1 MNKNYA
7 EKMTYIAR
15 IIGVIVMVIGIAI
28 AFVINIKYQNRYE
41 LDALSEV
48 KVSYRKKFSFV
59 QFGIA
64 TVFFSIVLGTLF
76 IFIGEIFKFFIVQ
89 NDNK

>member
-15 IIGVIVMVIGIAI
+15 IIGVIVMVIGIVI

-41 LDALSEV
+41 LDTLSEV
-48 KVSYRKKFSFV
+48 NYGI
-59 QFGIA
+59 GIA

-76 IFIGEIFKFFIVQ
+76 IFIGEIFKFFNVQ
-89 NDNK
+89 KNNK

>member
-15 IIGVIVMVIGIAI
+15 IIGVIVIGIAI

-48 KVSYRKKFSFV
+48 NYGI
-59 QFGIA
+59 GIA

-76 IFIGEIFKFFIVQ
+76 IFIGEIFKFFNAQ

>member
-28 AFVINIKYQNRYE
+28 AFVINIKYQNSYE

-48 KVSYRKKFSFV
+48 NYGI
-59 QFGIA
+59 GIA

>member
-1 MNKNYA
+1 
-7 EKMTYIAR
+7 MTYIAR

-48 KVSYRKKFSFV
+48 NYGIGIEQYFSR
-59 QFGIA
+59 
-64 TVFFSIVLGTLF
+64 LF
-76 IFIGEIFKFFIVQ
+76 
-89 NDNK
+89 

>member
-48 KVSYRKKFSFV
+48 NY
-59 QFGIA
+59 GIA

-76 IFIGEIFKFFIVQ
+76 IFIGEIFKFFNVQ

>member
-41 LDALSEV
+41 LDALWEV
-48 KVSYRKKFSFV
+48 NYGI
-59 QFGIA
+59 GIA

-76 IFIGEIFKFFIVQ
+76 IFIGEIFKFFNAQ

>member
-41 LDALSEV
+41 LDSLSEV
-48 KVSYRKKFSFV
+48 NYGI
-59 QFGIA
+59 GIA

>member
-48 KVSYRKKFSFV
+48 NYSI
-59 QFGIA
+59 GIA

-76 IFIGEIFKFFIVQ
+76 IFIGEIFKFFNVQ

>member
-28 AFVINIKYQNRYE
+28 AFVINIKYQNRYC
-41 LDALSEV
+41 LLYTSD
-48 KVSYRKKFSFV
+48 KMP
-59 QFGIA
+59 
-64 TVFFSIVLGTLF
+64 
-76 IFIGEIFKFFIVQ
+76 
-89 NDNK
+89 

>member
-1 MNKNYA
+1 
-7 EKMTYIAR
+7 
-15 IIGVIVMVIGIAI
+15 MVIGIAI

-41 LDALSEV
+41 LYALSEV
-48 KVSYRKKFSFV
+48 NYGI
-59 QFGIA
+59 GIA

-76 IFIGEIFKFFIVQ
+76 IFIGEIFKFFNVQ

>member
-48 KVSYRKKFSFV
+48 NYCI
-59 QFGIA
+59 GIA

-76 IFIGEIFKFFIVQ
+76 IFIGEIFKFFNAQ

>member
-48 KVSYRKKFSFV
+48 NYGI
-59 QFGIA
+59 GIA

-76 IFIGEIFKFFIVQ
+76 IFIGEIFKFFNAQ
-89 NDNK
+89 NDTK

>member
-28 AFVINIKYQNRYE
+28 AFVINIKYQTDMN
-41 LDALSEV
+41 
-48 KVSYRKKFSFV
+48 
-59 QFGIA
+59 
-64 TVFFSIVLGTLF
+64 
-76 IFIGEIFKFFIVQ
+76 
-89 NDNK
+89 

>member
-48 KVSYRKKFSFV
+48 NY
-59 QFGIA
+59 GIGSA

-89 NDNK
+89 NDNN

>member
-48 KVSYRKKFSFV
+48 NY
-59 QFGIA
+59 GIGSA

>member
-48 KVSYRKKFSFV
+48 NY
-59 QFGIA
+59 GIA
-64 TVFFSIVLGTLF
+64 LQQYFSRLF
-76 IFIGEIFKFFIVQ
+76 
-89 NDNK
+89 

>member
-41 LDALSEV
+41 LAALSEV
-48 KVSYRKKFSFV
+48 NYGI
-59 QFGIA
+59 GIA

-76 IFIGEIFKFFIVQ
+76 IFIGEIFKFFNVQ

>member
-48 KVSYRKKFSFV
+48 NY
-59 QFGIA
+59 GICIA

-76 IFIGEIFKFFIVQ
+76 IFISEIFKFFNAQ

>member
-15 IIGVIVMVIGIAI
+15 IIGVIVMVIGIA
-28 AFVINIKYQNRYE
+28 FLINIKYQNRYE

-48 KVSYRKKFSFV
+48 NYGI
-59 QFGIA
+59 GIA

-76 IFIGEIFKFFIVQ
+76 IFIGEIFKFFNVQ

>member
-48 KVSYRKKFSFV
+48 NYGI
-59 QFGIA
+59 GIA
-64 TVFFSIVLGTLF
+64 TVFFSIVLGST
-76 IFIGEIFKFFIVQ
+76 IWIVKFFLEPVSSS
-89 NDNK
+89 KSMALSGKKRSWT

>member
-48 KVSYRKKFSFV
+48 NY
-59 QFGIA
+59 GIDIA

-76 IFIGEIFKFFIVQ
+76 IFIGEIFKFFNVQ